1 MPISTIGTNGLTT
14 PLPASNLGTP
24 SAINLSNAT
33 ALAKAA
39 LPSGSVLQ
47 VVNGTTLS
55 ATNTSSTSFVSTS
68 LFATITPT
76 SSASNVLIL
85 CSYAAFGL
93 YNGGDYCI
101 GTIFRN
107 STNLGGGT
115 YSALSSVGS
124 YAWGLNQGYDV
135 YTNIMHLDAPSTT
148 SAQTYRLY
156 IKSYAG
162 QSVYANDSAWR
173 SSITLLE
180 IAV

>member
-1 MPISTIGTNGLTT
+1 MPISTIGQNGLAQSRILTT
-14 PLPASNLGTP
+14 VQQPAG
-24 SAINLSNAT
+24 A
-33 ALAKAA
+33 
-39 LPSGSVLQ
+39 VLQ
-47 VVNGTTLS
+47 VVNGTSIT

-85 CSYAAFGL
+85 CSYAAFGT
-93 YNGGDYCI
+93 YNGGDYCL

-107 STNLGGGT
+107 STNLGGGS
-115 YSALSSVGS
+115 YSALSATGS

-162 QSVYANDSAWR
+162 QSIYANDSAWR

-180 IAV
+180 IAG

>member
-1 MPISTIGTNGLTT
+1 MPISTIGQNGLAQSRILTT
-14 PLPASNLGTP
+14 VQQPAG
-24 SAINLSNAT
+24 A
-33 ALAKAA
+33 
-39 LPSGSVLQ
+39 VLQ
-47 VVNGTTLS
+47 VVNGTSIT

-76 SSASNVLIL
+76 SSANNVLIL

-107 STNLGGGT
+107 LTNLGGGT
-115 YSALSSVGS
+115 YSALSSTGS

-162 QSVYANDSAWR
+162 QSIYANDSAWR

-180 IAV
+180 IAG

>member
-1 MPISTIGTNGLTT
+1 MPISTIGSNSLAQSRILTAVQQ
-14 PLPASNLGTP
+14 PAG
-24 SAINLSNAT
+24 A
-33 ALAKAA
+33 
-39 LPSGSVLQ
+39 VLQ

-115 YSALSSVGS
+115 YSALSSTGS

-162 QSVYANDSAWR
+162 QSIYANDSAWR

-180 IAV
+180 IAG